1 MLDRNINYSQM
12 PEEQVRLPFAE
23 SQSIRQ
29 EPSTISNL
37 EKGKDYSVCNQS
49 DDQMFTNEIGKFYN
63 LKMRIEL
70 SEEQEVE
77 RIQKRIRTIFT
88 FYASYGDRLN
98 VNYLKSSKFKRM
110 MMDSQIIDVV
120 PKNKIDLIF
129 YSESHNRSNM
139 GFDNFL
145 NALTKIS
152 KALGYNKKGAVE
164 GFHCL
169 IHKYMMPLYEE
180 ILKSPN
186 YYTVSI
192 LENDVQFD
200 ELCNYLIRNVGNVLY
215 EVYSVYF
222 PWEIANS
229 TVFSGLETRSEKS
242 YKEFLKDF
250 DMCPSILTKTL
261 AFQLWNSVME
271 HPNETYRDI
280 CNKI

>member
-1 MLDRNINYSQM
+1 MKLVFFSLTKFI
-12 PEEQVRLPFAE
+12 
-23 SQSIRQ
+23 I
-29 EPSTISNL
+29 
-37 EKGKDYSVCNQS
+37 
-49 DDQMFTNEIGKFYN
+49 EI
-63 LKMRIEL
+63 
-70 SEEQEVE
+70 SEEQEVD

-110 MMDSQIIDVV
+110 MIDCGISKVV

-129 YSESHNRSNM
+129 YSESHNRANM

-152 KALGYNKKGAVE
+152 KALGLAKNGAVE
-164 GFHCL
+164 GFHTL
-169 IHKYMMPLYEE
+169 IHKYMMPLYDE

-200 ELCNYLIRNVGNVLY
+200 EICNYLIRNVGTVLY
-215 EVYSVYF
+215 EVYAAYF

-229 TVFSGLETRSEKS
+229 TVFSGLEDRSEKA
-242 YKEFLKDF
+242 YKEFLKEF
-250 DMCPSILTKTL
+250 DMCPSVITKTM
-261 AFQLWNSVME
+261 AFQLWNS
-271 HPNETYRDI
+271 I
-280 CNKI
+280 